1 MKDAFSYRI
10 LIYGLF
16 YKKIQINFEKK
27 INIISMKQNKPILGF
42 RVQSTLLLIVHGD
55 ITNEPSE
62 AIVNAANEE
71 LRLGGG
77 VAGAIRKAG
86 GPYFLVFH

>member
-1 MKDAFSYRI
+1 
-10 LIYGLF
+10 
-16 YKKIQINFEKK
+16 
-27 INIISMKQNKPILGF
+27 MKQNRPILAF
-42 RVQSTLLLIVHGD
+42 RFKSTLILIVHGD

-86 GPYFLVFH
+86 GPYFLAFY